1 MNAGLRARETVG
13 DGSAPRG
20 SWAWAYLLG
29 EYAAGVATAVATALP
44 IHALVDRDWDMV
56 VAMFAGTVL
65 GSIAHVLVLGV
76 FGPLVG
82 FFHVM
87 APGALIGMYGGMLFG
102 MRDSMQA
109 ASWSQAVAVAVA
121 TGIAV
126 VVAVQLYD
134 RALRSGAEGSRR
146 QETNP

>member
-1 MNAGLRARETVG
+1 MNAGLRARETG
-13 DGSAPRG
+13 ADGSAPRG

-56 VAMFAGTVL
+56 VAMLAGTVL
-65 GSIAHVLVLGV
+65 GSIAHVLILGV
-76 FGPLVG
+76 LGPLVG

-134 RALRSGAEGSRR
+134 RALRSEADGSGR
-146 QETNP
+146 QETTP

>member
-1 MNAGLRARETVG
+1 MDAGVRARETVA

-20 SWAWAYLLG
+20 SWAWAYVLG

-56 VAMFAGTVL
+56 VAMLAGTVL

-109 ASWSQAVAVAVA
+109 ASWSQTMAVAAA
-121 TGIAV
+121 TGFAM
-126 VVAVQLYD
+126 VVAMQLYD
-134 RALRSGAEGSRR
+134 RAIRSEAEGSRW
-146 QETNP
+146 QQTNP